1 MRKPHVD
8 LSQKLPQNYRRRSVL
23 LRLLRQT
30 CLMTATP
37 VPTTGAQLGYA
48 RVSTGHQSLDQQLD
62 ALSAAGVDPK
72 RVYSDKLSGTSTRE
86 QRPGLAALL
95 DYARPGDAIVV
106 VGIDRLGRN
115 AAEVMTTIRDLGER
129 GIVLRSLREGI
140 DTTNATG
147 RMIAGVLASL
157 AELELQLGRE
167 RRAAAREARRARGQ
181 HIGRPKA
188 LNEKKAALAM
198 RMHATGESAS
208 TIANALGVSRATVY
222 RFLAE
227 QTAEGD

>member
-1 MRKPHVD
+1 MPA
-8 LSQKLPQNYRRRSVL
+8 
-23 LRLLRQT
+23 
-30 CLMTATP
+30 TAA
-37 VPTTGAQLGYA
+37 PTTGAQLGYA

-62 ALSAAGVDPK
+62 ALTAAGVDPK

-106 VGIDRLGRN
+106 AGIDRLGRN
-115 AAEVMTTIRDLGER
+115 AAEVMMTIRELGER

-157 AELELQLGRE
+157 AELELELGRE
-167 RRAAAREARRARGQ
+167 RRAAAREARRIRGQ

-188 LNEKKAALAM
+188 LDAKKAGLAQ
-198 RMHATGESAS
+198 RMHANGESAS

-222 RFLAE
+222 RVLAE
-227 QTAEGD
+227 HAAEGD